1 MALRKCVRRFASGS
15 STCTGV
21 VGSATGAETVDAST
35 DTSLTSVPPLAR
47 TDQNGTVTSSMMRFR
62 KVSREDPLDLH
73 EQVAAQIR
81 RAIADGEAAPGERLA
96 PAIDIAAI
104 LDVNKN
110 TVIRALHTLRD
121 EGLLD
126 FTRGR
131 GIRVVGTPQR
141 GALLSK
147 IDDLVAYARR
157 QGFVADELVEMVD
170 SQARK
175 AGRETARLRG
185 VRA

>member
-1 MALRKCVRRFASGS
+1 MIQFGS
-15 STCTGV
+15 
-21 VGSATGAETVDAST
+21 
-35 DTSLTSVPPLAR
+35 
-47 TDQNGTVTSSMMRFR
+47 
-62 KVSREDPLDLH
+62 VSKQDPLDLH

-81 RAIADGEAAPGERLA
+81 RAIAEGEAAPGERLA

-104 LDVNKN
+104 LGVNKN

-147 IDDLVAYARR
+147 IDELVTYARR
-157 QGFVADELVEMVD
+157 QGFVADELVELVG
-170 SQARK
+170 SRARK
-175 AGRETARLRG
+175 SEQQTRRLRG
-185 VRA
+185 ARA

>member
-1 MALRKCVRRFASGS
+1 MIRFG
-15 STCTGV
+15 
-21 VGSATGAETVDAST
+21 
-35 DTSLTSVPPLAR
+35 R
-47 TDQNGTVTSSMMRFR
+47 
-62 KVSREDPLDLH
+62 VSKRDSLDLH

-96 PAIDIAAI
+96 PAVDIAAI
-104 LDVNKN
+104 LGVNKN

-141 GALLSK
+141 GVVLSK
-147 IDDLVAYARR
+147 IDELVAIARR
-157 QGFVADELVEMVD
+157 QSFHADELVELV
-170 SQARK
+170 
-175 AGRETARLRG
+175 
-185 VRA
+185 